1 MNQMSKAELAQLLI
15 EAGAAHH
22 KAYIGSDGFDPEWA
36 AWYAPFLQAR
46 IGDGLGRAV
55 TRSELTYL
63 LISAERQQAD
73 QGDTSPWPEFYAGV
87 ILAG

>member
-1 MNQMSKAELAQLLI
+1 MTQLSQAGLAQLLT

-36 AWYAPFLQAR
+36 TWYAPFLQAR
-46 IGDGLGRAV
+46 IGDGLGRSV

-63 LISAERQQAD
+63 LLDAERRQAA

-87 ILAG
+87 ILAA